1 MSPGLPSS
9 LIRAAPLK
17 KALPLG
23 TPPTQG
29 HNCDRHSAVF
39 LLCYHIFL
47 GSLAPQSLEEYTL
60 LQLTAVTEGFV
71 VRTRL
76 HDPLGQR
83 CAGRDPTFLEVT
95 RELAEVATN
104 THITIC

>member
-1 MSPGLPSS
+1 M
-9 LIRAAPLK
+9 
-17 KALPLG
+17 
-23 TPPTQG
+23 
-29 HNCDRHSAVF
+29 F
-39 LLCYHIFL
+39 LLCCNIFL

-83 CAGRDPTFLEVT
+83 CAGRDPASLKVT
-95 RELAEVATN
+95 RELAEVTKKY
-104 THITIC
+104 THNDLLDRLLFTQPPGTPVVAALR